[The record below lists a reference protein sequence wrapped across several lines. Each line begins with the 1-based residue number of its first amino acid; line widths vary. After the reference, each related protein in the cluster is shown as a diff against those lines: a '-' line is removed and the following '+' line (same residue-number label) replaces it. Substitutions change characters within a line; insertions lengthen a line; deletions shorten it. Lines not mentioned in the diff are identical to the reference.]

1 MEIMKK
7 IALNSLV
14 FLIDTN
20 DDIKEQFP
28 SHEIVSIDLVQ
39 EMLTGTN
46 ERQDLRSLFLKEVE
60 HLVSTKLLLGER
72 VVVDIPDLRRDDR
85 LNFAKIATSKGMNVI
100 YLVDD
105 LTIRKDMMNGDRI
118 AEVIDTKRDSFEI
131 VQMLD
136 NTDLFTQVREKG
148 YDGVTVVPDIHGQMN
163 AFLNVIRWAQRRN
176 NFILSIGDVL
186 DYGKDSLETIEEM
199 YRLVVRGEAEMI
211 VGNHEKKIYRW
222 VTQKETGHITLK
234 LSDGNRMTTDRI
246 DALSFHD
253 REKWVSRFK
262 ALYHMSRNHRVAKNF
277 VFTHGAVHTELWK
290 VSDKRVTG
298 ALEDLCLY
306 GEVDMKSPKRHDGF
320 PNRTYGWV
328 DRLPDGTVAVVGHD
342 IRSTD
347 NPLIHKSP
355 NGGTAIFLDTGCG
368 KHGHLSTLDI
378 RFVDGSPKV
387 ENFNKF

>member
-14 FLIDTN
+14 FLIDTS
-20 DDIKEQFP
+20 DDIKDQFP
-28 SHEIVSIDLVQ
+28 SHEVVSIDRVQ
-39 EMLTGTN
+39 EMLTGNT

-60 HLVSTKLLLGER
+60 HIVSTKLLLGER
-72 VVVDIPDLRRDDR
+72 VVIDIPDLRRDDR
-85 LNFAKIATSKGMNVI
+85 LNLAKVATSKGMNVI

-105 LTIRKDMMNGDRI
+105 LTIRKDMMNGDRV
-118 AEVIDTKRDSFEI
+118 ADVIDTKRDTIEI
-131 VQMLD
+131 TQMMENENFFD
-136 NTDLFTQVREKG
+136 QVRAKG

-176 NFILSIGDVL
+176 NFILGLGDVL
-186 DYGKDSLETIEEM
+186 DYGKDSLETVEEM
-199 YRLVVRGEAEMI
+199 YRLVIRGEAEMI
-211 VGNHEKKIYRW
+211 IGNHEKKIYRW
-222 VTQKETGHITLK
+222 ASQKESGHVTLK

-253 REKWVSRFK
+253 RDKWSARFK
-262 ALYHMSRNHRVAKNF
+262 ALYNLSRNHRVAKNF
-277 VFTHGAVHTELWK
+277 IFTHGAVHAELWK
-290 VSDKRVTG
+290 VTDKRVVG
-298 ALEDLCLY
+298 ALEDMCLY
-306 GEVDMKSPKRHDGF
+306 GEVDQKAPKRHDGF

-328 DRLPDGTVAVVGHD
+328 DRLPQSTVAIVGHD
-342 IRSTD
+342 IRSID
-347 NPLIHKSP
+347 NPLVVNSP